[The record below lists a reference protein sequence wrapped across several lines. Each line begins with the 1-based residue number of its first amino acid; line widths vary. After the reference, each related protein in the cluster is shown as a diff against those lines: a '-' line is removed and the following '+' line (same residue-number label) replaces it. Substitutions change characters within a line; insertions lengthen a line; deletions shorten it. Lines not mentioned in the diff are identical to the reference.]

1 MSWHTGAILIRSDD
15 LPGFPFLLGRL
26 GFPGATEDR
35 PIDFDSATSLMAIDD
50 LEGGLGAAAAKV
62 DGWASIWGPM
72 VVADPIALAELSRGG
87 AAMTLLLEGASGT
100 AGFEWF
106 VDGVLRRRW
115 LVQSGEMIEDA
126 GEPLPEEADA
136 PDDDPEGRALH
147 LLGRLAL
154 PVERLGAVDY
164 TLYHFPE

>member
-26 GFPGATEDR
+26 GFPGATEAR
-35 PIDFDSATSLMAIDD
+35 PIDFDSATSATVLDD
-50 LEGGLGAAAAKV
+50 EGGLGAAAARV

-72 VVADPIALAELSRGG
+72 LVADPIALAELSRGG

-106 VDGVLRRRW
+106 VDGELRRRW
-115 LVQSGEMIEDA
+115 LVQAGELIEDE

-136 PDDDPEGRALH
+136 PLDDEGRALH
-147 LLGRLAL
+147 LLDRLAL

-164 TLYHFPE
+164 TLYRFPE